1 MCTQGCAQGEIA
13 VELIRIGEKLISP
26 AKINEVV
33 QKVLAMRKSG
43 MSQQEVADKLNLD
56 RTFISRLESIGSIR
70 RGGKTGIICFP
81 VSNTEE
87 LKALAA
93 RYGLEPCLILSD
105 AERWEYVRRSSGLDF
120 FNLVMSY
127 IQRFRQCD
135 TVLVFC
141 SDKWSRLAEV
151 FLDNQV
157 IAVEIGSTPIKD
169 DIHLDV
175 ERVEAI
181 LKQL

>member
-1 MCTQGCAQGEIA
+1 MCTQGCAQGDEA
-13 VELIRIGEKLISP
+13 VELIRIGEKLVSP
-26 AKINEVV
+26 AKINDVI
-33 QKVLAMRKSG
+33 KKILDMRKSG
-43 MSQQEVADKLNLD
+43 MSQQEVAEKLNLD

-70 RGGKTGIICFP
+70 RGGQTGIVCFP
-81 VSNTEE
+81 VSNTAE

-93 RYGLEPCLILSD
+93 RYGLEPCLILSNE
-105 AERWEYVRRSSGLDF
+105 ERWGLVKQSSALDF
-120 FNLVMSY
+120 FNLVTSY
-127 IQRFRQCD
+127 IQKLRQCD

-157 IAVEIGSTPIKD
+157 IAVEIGTTPMSD

-175 ERVEAI
+175 ERVESI
-181 LKQL
+181 LRQL